1 MYKANV
7 KQFVDFVRSECKA
20 NGVKLMLRKRTY
32 VVVSRN
38 LKCSGYFDGI
48 NKELVVA
55 INQRG
60 WLGVLVHEFA
70 HMTQWLD
77 NCKAWKDSMNH
88 PDDVDDWLNGKELK
102 NIKRTIAVSRNL
114 ELDNEKRSVK
124 LIKQWNL
131 PIDIK
136 DYTQKAN
143 AYIQFYNWLYF
154 TRRWCSPDNSPYKN
168 PKVYKEMPTVFRM
181 NYRKMSDKYMKIFEE
196 AGI

>member
-1 MYKANV
+1 MFYIYPEKETRMKDTWGYHLLLDCTNGDKELISSKENVYK
-7 KQFVDFVRSECKA
+7 F
-20 NGVKLMLRKRTY
+20 
-32 VVVSRN
+32 
-38 LKCSGYFDGI
+38 I
-48 NKELVVA
+48 KELVVA

-102 NIKRTIAVSRNL
+102 NIKRTIAVTRNL

-124 LIKQWNL
+124 LMKQWDL

-154 TRRWCSPDNSPYKN
+154 TRRWCSPENSPYKN

-181 NYRKMSDKYMKIFEE
+181 NYRKMSDKYIKIFEE